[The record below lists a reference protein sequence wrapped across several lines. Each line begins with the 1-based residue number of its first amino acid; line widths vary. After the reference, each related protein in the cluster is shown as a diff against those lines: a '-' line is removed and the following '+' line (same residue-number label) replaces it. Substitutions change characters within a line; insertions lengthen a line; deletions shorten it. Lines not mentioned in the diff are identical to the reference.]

1 MEKERREGLENYKR
15 IVDLLL
21 ELEKCWEKHTEF
33 MSQRPHIGDFPRN
46 AQRFLKHS
54 YNRSKFVLGVPRILE
69 NARVIGGL
77 QQMVFELPVEA
88 KTKKEKE

>member
-33 MSQRPHIGDFPRN
+33 MSQRPYIGDFPRN